1 MLKRYSHFL
10 IAVALLLAFFLSTSM
25 QLNDEPVLE
34 VQKHQDLQ
42 LKDSWDFFAASDM
55 MGRMVHAP
63 SVVELPD
70 GKLRAFWFTGSREG
84 ASDVSI
90 NTSVFDPEKGLWSK
104 ETIAI
109 DRQWLNKKLG
119 RYTRKLGNAVPVLDD
134 SGRMRLFVVA
144 VSFGGWAASRIIV
157 LDSYD
162 LGETWQFAIELKTAP
177 MLNVSTLVKTPA
189 IKYTDGS
196 IGLPVYHEF
205 IGKFGEILRVD
216 QENRVVSLMRIGSGR
231 EAIQPLVLATNDQN
245 LVTFLRPHDKGY
257 ALKSTSYDAGL
268 SWKDIEPSG
277 MENPGSAL
285 GGVSLSPEHWVIASN
300 CNKEDRDELC
310 IKETFDAGKTW
321 SLHWQVHDN
330 RDWRDKPLDYEKLLT
345 LIPEDIKTDPE
356 VDQEQLYRSAKD
368 TICRGGERCKLRYD
382 YPYMI
387 QSKNGD
393 LHMLYTW
400 NKILIRHAWL
410 KAKP

>member
-1 MLKRYSHFL
+1 MTKRYSHYL
-10 IAVALLLAFFLSTSM
+10 VLTALLLAFFLSTGI
-25 QLNDEPVLE
+25 QLSDDPVLQTDKRQHTE
-34 VQKHQDLQ
+34 FSDT
-42 LKDSWDFFAASDM
+42 WDFFAASDM

-63 SVVELPD
+63 SMVELPD

-90 NTSVFDPEKGLWSK
+90 NTSVFDPALGKWSK
-104 ETIAI
+104 ETVAV
-109 DRQWLNKKLG
+109 DRLWLNKKLS

-134 SGRMRLFVVA
+134 NGRLRLFVVA
-144 VSFGGWAASRIIV
+144 VSFGGWAASRVIV

-177 MLNVSTLVKTPA
+177 VLNISTLVKTPP

-205 IGKFGEILRVD
+205 LGKFGEILRVD
-216 QENRVVSLMRIGSGR
+216 EENRITSLTRIGSGR
-231 EAIQPLVLATNDQN
+231 EALQPLVLATNGQS

-257 ALKSTSYDAGL
+257 ALQSRSHDAGL
-268 SWKDIEPSG
+268 SWEDVEPSS

-285 GGVSLSPEHWVIASN
+285 GGISLSPEHWLIASN
-300 CNKEDRDELC
+300 CNKEDRDEMC
-310 IKETFDAGKTW
+310 IKETTDAGKHW
-321 SLHWQVHDN
+321 SLSWRIHDN
-330 RDWRDKPLDYEKLLT
+330 REWRDKELSYEQLVT

-356 VDQEQLYRSAKD
+356 VDQAQLERSAKD
-368 TICRGGERCKLRYD
+368 TICRGGVRCKLRYD
-382 YPYMI
+382 YPYML

-393 LHMLYTW
+393 IHMLYTW
-400 NKILIRHAWL
+400 NKILIRHARL
-410 KAKP
+410 KATP

>member
-10 IAVALLLAFFLSTSM
+10 IPVALLLAFFLSTSM

-34 VQKHQDLQ
+34 VQKRQDLQ

-109 DRQWLNKKLG
+109 ERQWLNKKLG

-189 IKYTDGS
+189 IRYTDGS

-205 IGKFGEILRVD
+205 IGKFGEILRID

-231 EAIQPLVLATNDQN
+231 EAIQPLVLATSDQN

-257 ALKSTSYDAGL
+257 ALTSTSYDAGL

-310 IKETFDAGKTW
+310 IKETLDAGKSW

-368 TICRGGERCKLRYD
+368 TICQGGERCKLRYD